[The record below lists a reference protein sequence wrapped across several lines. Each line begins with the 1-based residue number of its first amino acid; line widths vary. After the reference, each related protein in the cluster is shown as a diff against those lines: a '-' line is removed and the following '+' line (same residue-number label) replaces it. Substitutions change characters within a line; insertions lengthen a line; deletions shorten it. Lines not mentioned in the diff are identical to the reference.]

1 MLYQQV
7 NQNLQALRDALQKL
21 SKWQSVPPPA
31 QALRSTQ
38 PFAVDTLDFH
48 QWLQFI
54 MIPRMQA
61 LVDERQPLPASI
73 AISPMAVQVYKG
85 DLKRHRELI
94 AILRE
99 LDKVLSGEDPMQPN
113 EDA

>member
-7 NQNLQALRDALQKL
+7 NSSLRALQNALQDL
-21 SKWQSVPPPA
+21 SKWQSTPPPA
-31 QALRSTQ
+31 AALRSTE
-38 PFAVDTLDFH
+38 PFAVDTLEFH

-54 MIPRMQA
+54 MIPRMQT
-61 LVDERQPLPASI
+61 LVDARQPLPASI

-85 DLKRHRELI
+85 ELKRHRALI

-99 LDKVLSGEDPMQPN
+99 LDIVLSGEDPLQPN